1 MPDFVV
7 SPIERI
13 INRDAVIQ
21 KLDLSEHEGNK
32 RFIAG
37 YANIAGIKDS
47 QDDVVTLEA
56 LQNAWSKWKSNP
68 DFCILSLLHTNV
80 PMAKVWFDEV
90 TDTAGRTHRSGMDER
105 GLYIVA
111 QVRDDV
117 TLSDDVWN
125 DIKSGKYRGFSIGG
139 KNLNP
144 QPEICRAG
152 VCTKDITDFELYE
165 VGIVDQPANEV
176 SIFNVLKCDDLAKLA
191 EDTKH
196 LTEKILVED
205 FAKVSKKPCPNGK
218 HYHVLIK
225 SGFGLETILN
235 DESFTIIT
243 EPVEGEE
250 YVTLFDLALLRPHGV
265 LSAEKRNGGF
275 NPSPLEEEPKKGET
289 PLSENLEE
297 VIEEST
303 SDSQES
309 ETPETQVDE
318 PAIAPITIETL
329 AADLARVIER
339 LENME
344 KNLPEEKAKYPWG
357 KCMKDRQ
364 AEGYSEERARK
375 ICGSIRAR
383 TVSHAKKFHGFETD
397 KEAYDFILDKA
408 ENDEL
413 FSYTLDKAIEIAINT
428 EKIEKS
434 AETGEKPVETE
445 PVKPEALTMEQLQAQ
460 IVSIEA
466 RLPPE
471 EKPQVIEGAKSVEIP
486 ETEMPVTPEPT
497 VAQVKPLEATPAP
510 KPEPKPEPV
519 EPEKIETRGVAVQV
533 VDRPAKP
540 DIASIHPVSWDEIRR
555 ERKKVR
561 M

>member
-176 SIFNVLKCDDLAKLA
+176 SIFNVLKRDDLAKLA

-265 LSAEKRNGGF
+265 LSAEERNGGF
-275 NPSPLEEEPKKGET
+275 NPPSLEEEPKKGET

-297 VIEEST
+297 VIEENT
-303 SDSQES
+303 SDSKES
-309 ETPETQVDE
+309 ETPETQVEE

-344 KNLPEEKAKYPWG
+344 KRLGEEK
-357 KCMKDRQ
+357 
-364 AEGYSEERARK
+364 
-375 ICGSIRAR
+375 
-383 TVSHAKKFHGFETD
+383 
-397 KEAYDFILDKA
+397 
-408 ENDEL
+408 
-413 FSYTLDKAIEIAINT
+413 T
-428 EKIEKS
+428 EKIQKS
-434 AETGEKPVETE
+434 AETEPKPVEAE
-445 PVKPEALTMEQLQAQ
+445 PIKPETPTVEQLQAQ
-460 IVSIEA
+460 IVALEA

-471 EKPQVIEGAKSVEIP
+471 EKPQVIEGAKSVEAEI
-486 ETEMPVTPEPT
+486 PVTPEPT
-497 VAQVKPLEATPAP
+497 IAQVKPLEATPAP